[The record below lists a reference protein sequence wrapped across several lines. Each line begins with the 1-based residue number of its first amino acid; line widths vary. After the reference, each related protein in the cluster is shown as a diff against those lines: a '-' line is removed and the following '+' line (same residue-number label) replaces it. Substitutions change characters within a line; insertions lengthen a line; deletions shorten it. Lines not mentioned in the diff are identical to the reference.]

1 MFFQFMLNN
10 SKIENY
16 LQIVSCLCEFVEANR
31 SDIRSGWR
39 PLFGALK
46 VVNSSHLSTL
56 LEVFRVFLNTDD
68 TLAFSN
74 AAVDCIACL
83 IKHVK
88 GTSKYFIYILNCMH
102 IMKYKLH
109 KFVFIILDI
118 DNSDNDTRL
127 ELCKAALKHLQHCSL
142 ILRSMYVMPAC
153 PKFHLPNR

>member
-1 MFFQFMLNN
+1 ML
-10 SKIENY
+10 K
-16 LQIVSCLCEFVEANR
+16 IVSCLCEFVEANR

-46 VVNSSHLSTL
+46 VVNSSHLSSL

-74 AAVDCIACL
+74 AAIDCITCL
-83 IKHVK
+83 IKHVQ
-88 GTSKYFIYILNCMH
+88 GTSMYISSTFNHVLCKIKINIFLLNSD
-102 IMKYKLH
+102 
-109 KFVFIILDI
+109 F
-118 DNSDNDTRL
+118 DNSDTNTRL